1 MIFISISL
9 ETHTTLWDTFF
20 NKMDKATREKKELLI
35 NHLVTERNKIED
47 ACGGKPHDDIKKVYD
62 MISNT
67 IAELKMEVFMMD
79 YSDYEENLNEL
90 LGIGRSSK

>member
-1 MIFISISL
+1 MIFISISS
-9 ETHTTLWDTFF
+9 ETQTTLRDTCF
-20 NKMDKATREKKELLI
+20 NKTDKATREKKELLI
-35 NHLVTERNKIED
+35 NHLVTEMNKIED
-47 ACGGKPHDDIKKVYD
+47 ACGGKPHDDIKKVSN

-67 IAELKMEVFMMD
+67 IAELKMEAFMMD